1 VAQDQRFGG
10 ERDGKQEKEAAA
22 HGGSLH

>member
-1 VAQDQRFGG
+1 MAQNQRFGG